1 MFAYMRLA
9 TSEDGDES
17 EVIERGFSTHAD
29 REGFALQRLL
39 IEGYWRTAVDHA
51 GSGPVNVKPLIYG
64 YVRALPELP
73 VRSVQQLKE
82 ELTDFAQ
89 REGFTLGEVFV
100 EHRWL
105 HSVAWDALVMSCDRH
120 GVRDV
125 VVPDYRHL
133 HSTAA
138 LSRVMQEVI
147 EETLSGR
154 VWFAR
159 ADESVPSFHPGS
171 VAR

>member
-1 MFAYMRLA
+1 MRLTA
-9 TSEDGDES
+9 RGDGDES
-17 EVIERGFSTHAD
+17 EVIERGFLAHAD
-29 REGFALQRLL
+29 REGFALQRVLF
-39 IEGYWRTAVDHA
+39 EH
-51 GSGPVNVKPLIYG
+51 GPVNVKPVIYG

-73 VRSVQQLKE
+73 VHSVQQLKQ
-82 ELTDFAQ
+82 ELSDFAQ
-89 REGFTLGEVFV
+89 REGFTLAEVFV

-138 LSRVMQEVI
+138 LSRVMQAVI
-147 EETLSGR
+147 EEMMSGR

-159 ADESVPSFHPGS
+159 AHESVPSFHPGS
-171 VAR
+171 VAE